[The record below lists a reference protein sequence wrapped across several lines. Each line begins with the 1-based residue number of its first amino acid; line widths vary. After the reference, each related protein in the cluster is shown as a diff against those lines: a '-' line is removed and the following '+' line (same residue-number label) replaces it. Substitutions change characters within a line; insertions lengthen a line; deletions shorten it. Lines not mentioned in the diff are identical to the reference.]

1 MTAEPRRLVIVGSG
15 PAGYTAALY
24 AARAEL
30 QPLLLA
36 GSGMDPDIG
45 LPGGQLMLTTD
56 VENYPGFPDGVTGYE
71 MMDLFRRQA
80 ERFGTEVLQ
89 VDATAV
95 DLSARPFSVTAAG
108 TTYTADS
115 VIVATGARARW
126 LGLPSEKE
134 FMNRGVSACAT
145 CDGALYRGKE
155 MAVVGGGDTAMEEAL
170 FLTRF
175 ATTVHVIH
183 RRDALRASKIMA
195 KRAMDNPKIRFV
207 WDSAVEEVLGNE
219 EGVTDLRLRNLK
231 TGAESG
237 LPVGA
242 LFIAIGHVPNTEIFA
257 GALDLDDRGYVV
269 VTPGATTTSVEG
281 VFACGDVMDPTYRQ
295 AVTAAG
301 TGCMAAIA
309 CERWL
314 AEQESATP
322 RNPKLPPRRRRRS
335 PHEAPFLSPSSCC
348 LPSRSPPPLSPAR
361 LRSPASGA
369 ASIDEPAPDLELPDL
384 EGNLVSLRSFPG
396 KIVVYDFWAVWCGPC
411 VDSLP
416 FLQELEDRY
425 RDEGLVVV
433 GLHVD
438 DNVPSVEEVQA
449 FLDEHGAQYVNLLST
464 VEADEAF
471 RIFAMPTTYITDRDG
486 VVRLRHIGFNPS
498 RTPERLEQEVRDL
511 LGLE

>member
-1 MTAEPRRLVIVGSG
+1 MTAEPRRVIIVGSG

-95 DLSARPFSVTAAG
+95 DLSSRPFAVTAAG

-195 KRAMDNPKIRFV
+195 KRALDNPKIRFV
-207 WDSAVEEVLGNE
+207 WDSVVEEVLGDQ

-231 TGAESG
+231 TGAESR

-257 GALDLDDRGYVV
+257 GALELDDRGYVV

-309 CERWL
+309 GERWL
-314 AEQESATP
+314 AEQESA
-322 RNPKLPPRRRRRS
+322 
-335 PHEAPFLSPSSCC
+335 AP
-348 LPSRSPPPLSPAR
+348 A
-361 LRSPASGA
+361 
-369 ASIDEPAPDLELPDL
+369 
-384 EGNLVSLRSFPG
+384 
-396 KIVVYDFWAVWCGPC
+396 
-411 VDSLP
+411 
-416 FLQELEDRY
+416 
-425 RDEGLVVV
+425 
-433 GLHVD
+433 
-438 DNVPSVEEVQA
+438 QA
-449 FLDEHGAQYVNLLST
+449 
-464 VEADEAF
+464 
-471 RIFAMPTTYITDRDG
+471 
-486 VVRLRHIGFNPS
+486 
-498 RTPERLEQEVRDL
+498 EQESAAPAQAAQEVSA
-511 LGLE
+511 

>member
-1 MTAEPRRLVIVGSG
+1 MTAEPRRVIIVGSG

-95 DLSARPFSVTAAG
+95 DLSSRPFAVTAAG

-195 KRAMDNPKIRFV
+195 KRALDNPKIRFV
-207 WDSAVEEVLGNE
+207 WDSVVEEVLGDQ

-231 TGAESG
+231 TGAQSR

-257 GALDLDDRGYVV
+257 GALELDDRGYVV

-309 CERWL
+309 GERWL
-314 AEQESATP
+314 AEQESA
-322 RNPKLPPRRRRRS
+322 
-335 PHEAPFLSPSSCC
+335 APAQTAQESAA
-348 LPSRSPPPLSPAR
+348 PAQT
-361 LRSPASGA
+361 A
-369 ASIDEPAPDLELPDL
+369 
-384 EGNLVSLRSFPG
+384 
-396 KIVVYDFWAVWCGPC
+396 
-411 VDSLP
+411 
-416 FLQELEDRY
+416 
-425 RDEGLVVV
+425 
-433 GLHVD
+433 
-438 DNVPSVEEVQA
+438 
-449 FLDEHGAQYVNLLST
+449 
-464 VEADEAF
+464 
-471 RIFAMPTTYITDRDG
+471 
-486 VVRLRHIGFNPS
+486 
-498 RTPERLEQEVRDL
+498 QEVSA
-511 LGLE
+511 